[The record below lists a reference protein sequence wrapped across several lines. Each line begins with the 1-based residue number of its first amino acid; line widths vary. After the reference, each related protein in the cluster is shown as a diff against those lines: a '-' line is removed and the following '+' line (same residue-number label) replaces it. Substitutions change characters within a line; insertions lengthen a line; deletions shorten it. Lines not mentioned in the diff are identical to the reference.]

1 MDEFIPYR
9 EVINIVTTAPFGSRM
24 DVLINVI
31 GDFVEDTI
39 KSSKPFRP
47 ASNELGGFFG
57 DIMKKIENEN

>member
-1 MDEFIPYR
+1 MDEFIPDR
-9 EVINIVTTAPFGSRM
+9 ESVNIVTTAPFGSRI

-31 GDFVEDTI
+31 GDIVEDTI

-57 DIMKKIENEN
+57 DILKMIENEN